1 MSVKTPENIEAMVEP
16 LTFSV
21 EGHPIFCKNCSDK
34 QQDIGEKDQTM
45 AYKKQEQYDIYF
57 CLFQEPLQRN
67 HELILLAE
75 RIDWDDITDR
85 LLPYYSKKGRR
96 AKKIR
101 LMTGLHI
108 LKHRFSLSDEDVV
121 KGLHENVY
129 WMAFC
134 GVKLQAGYTS
144 DGRGEVIVRPCSF
157 LEPST
162 MTKFRRR
169 LGAEG
174 LRALEDSIKGILI
187 SEKQICPRTQ
197 VVDTTA
203 QPKHIG
209 YPTDTALL
217 DRGRRRLV
225 RTIKSLSGQGVK
237 AGRGLRT
244 FARLSKKVIVE
255 LNKLGKDRTQR
266 IETGLRKL
274 SEYAQEVIKRVPRVV
289 EEAQRKVKQLS
300 KRGKQ
305 KQAHVIEQLK
315 ERLQG
320 DTELLN
326 RVIHQAQE
334 RLRGVHVPGK
344 IYSLHEPHVAC
355 IRKGKRAKPN
365 EYGTKVLISVDRHGY
380 VVDHKEY
387 ASNPQD
393 SELLDEAC
401 QRWEQVFR
409 APAKEL
415 AADRGFHVNPRSKSR
430 HLKKIPKVSIPT
442 TGKKPHPAAKTFW
455 FKRLQ
460 KQRAKIEPLIG
471 HLKVDYGMERCRY
484 KGFEGDQINVSLASI
499 AWNLRKWGKHLTA
512 QAA

>member
-1 MSVKTPENIEAMVEP
+1 
-16 LTFSV
+16 
-21 EGHPIFCKNCSDK
+21 
-34 QQDIGEKDQTM
+34 M
-45 AYKKQEQYDIYF
+45 AYKRQEQYDIYF
-57 CLFQEPLQRN
+57 RLFQEPLQKN
-67 HELILLAE
+67 HELIFLAE
-75 RIDWDDITDR
+75 RINWDDLTER
-85 LLPYYSKKGRR
+85 LLPYYSRKGRR

-101 LMTGLHI
+101 MMAGLHI

-134 GVKLQAGYTS
+134 GVKLQARYGS
-144 DGRGEVIVRPCSF
+144 DGQGEVGVRPCSF

-174 LRALEDSIKGILI
+174 MRVLEDSIKGVLI

-203 QPKHIG
+203 QPKHIE

-217 DRGRRRLV
+217 DRGRRRLL
-225 RTIKSLSGQGVK
+225 RTIKSLSAHGVEVAK
-237 AGRGLRT
+237 GIRT
-244 FARLSKKVIVE
+244 FTRLGKKVMVE
-255 LNKLGKDRTQR
+255 INKLGKDRAKR